1 MGAAVSGAALFDAD
15 GNCVSGKHGASDDQ
29 LSATLTA
36 GVYHGAILEA
46 KPGICLLRVVVRDAD
61 SRTVAANRS
70 VEVPAHPTT
79 AN

>member
-1 MGAAVSGAALFDAD
+1 MRAAVSGAALFDAD

-46 KPGICLLRVVVRDAD
+46 KPAFVFCGLSCATPIREPLRL
-61 SRTVAANRS
+61 
-70 VEVPAHPTT
+70 T
-79 AN
+79 APLRF